1 MGFGAQSRSMYS
13 VGAIS
18 GVQQNLKL
26 FLSLDQH
33 YTQNLATRILS
44 LILSFSL
51 VGRLLMGW
59 LADRFPT
66 KYVMVMIYTLVGVA
80 IPILLFRQTLP
91 ALYIFSAIFGIG
103 LGGDYMIIPL
113 MTAEIFSMEILGR
126 LLGLILTADG
136 VAEAISPWLVG
147 RMRDANGTYFEG
159 FLTLVGVALLGALA
173 VSALPKDRRVA

>member
-1 MGFGAQSRSMYS
+1 MYS

-66 KYVMVMIYTLVGVA
+66 KHRDGNDLYT
-80 IPILLFRQTLP
+80 
-91 ALYIFSAIFGIG
+91 
-103 LGGDYMIIPL
+103 GG
-113 MTAEIFSMEILGR
+113 S
-126 LLGLILTADG
+126 
-136 VAEAISPWLVG
+136 SHS
-147 RMRDANGTYFEG
+147 
-159 FLTLVGVALLGALA
+159 FLTV
-173 VSALPKDRRVA
+173 